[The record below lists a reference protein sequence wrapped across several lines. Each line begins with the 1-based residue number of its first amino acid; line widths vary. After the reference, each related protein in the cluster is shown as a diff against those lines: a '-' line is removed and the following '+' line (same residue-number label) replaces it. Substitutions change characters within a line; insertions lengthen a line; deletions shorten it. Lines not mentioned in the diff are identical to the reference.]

1 MRQNLGA
8 QAVVVFDEF
17 HLIMHANVGLDGTR
31 RAECAQAE
39 CAPREPLEQTR
50 WILLENPENHT
61 AKHAARYVG
70 LLKSNP
76 AGVKA
81 HRMRPILLAFNA
93 IPHAALARRILRAWC
108 RRVRRTAAKHL
119 PALFAAMSKNARMT
133 ERHIESVMAH
143 WLRGTTNDFL
153 EGLNRVFPGVKR
165 KAHGFRST
173 RNLITM
179 LFFTAGRLDLPA
191 TR

>member
-1 MRQNLGA
+1 
-8 QAVVVFDEF
+8 
-17 HLIMHANVGLDGTR
+17 
-31 RAECAQAE
+31 
-39 CAPREPLEQTR
+39 
-50 WILLENPENHT
+50 
-61 AKHAARYVG
+61 
-70 LLKSNP
+70 
-76 AGVKA
+76 
-81 HRMRPILLAFNA
+81 
-93 IPHAALARRILRAWC
+93 
-108 RRVRRTAAKHL
+108 
-119 PALFAAMSKNARMT
+119 MSKNARMT
-133 ERHIESVMAH
+133 ERHIEGVMAH